1 MIRGKY
7 FYVIALT
14 VLFFLAGCVSSVP
27 EEPIVQKSQQ
37 PEWMLNPQADGV
49 LRAVGSSPVNFQG
62 VYMQHSEA
70 MANARDKL
78 SHIMHVYITSIFESH
93 LEENGAKL
101 SRLSTKN
108 ITEMS
113 NLFMKESYQVDGYIG
128 DDRRLYLLVE
138 ISEETIAPLI
148 KIEERKASALPYV
161 MKTTP
166 YDSAVLE
173 QSRCYDRQTLK
184 SLKTVSGIYRG
195 KPVWFYRP
203 NQEGMVGSVGIA
215 EKEENIPFQTQKR
228 IAISLAKS
236 SLAKRIRLHIDSSHQ
251 LTKILKHDD
260 VGVLIEKQMH
270 TKSASKITQTVLKDI
285 WMDPKSCELY
295 VWMVKK

>member
-7 FYVIALT
+7 LYVVVLA

-27 EEPIVQKSQQ
+27 EEPKVQKSQE
-37 PEWMLNPQADGV
+37 PAWVLNPQTNGV

-62 VYMQHSEA
+62 VYMQRSEA

-78 SHIMHVYITSIFESH
+78 SHVIHVYITSIFESR

-101 SRLSTKN
+101 SRQSTKT

-113 NLFMKESYQVDGYIG
+113 KLFMKESYQVDGYVA
-128 DDRRLYLLVE
+128 DDGRLYLLVE
-138 ISEETIAPLI
+138 ISDDTIAPLL
-148 KIEERKASALPYV
+148 KIDERSISSLPV
-161 MKTTP
+161 LKTVP
-166 YDSAVLE
+166 YDAAVLE
-173 QSRCYDRQTLK
+173 QSRCYDMQTLQ
-184 SLKTVSGIYRG
+184 SIKTVSGIYRG
-195 KPVWFYRP
+195 KPFWFYRP
-203 NQEGMVGSVGIA
+203 NQEGMIGSVGIA

-236 SLAKRIRLHIDSSHQ
+236 SLAKRIRLQIDSSHQ

-270 TKSASKITQTVLKDI
+270 TKSVSKITQTELKDI